1 MKRPMRPRQILALA
15 GCLLALGLLFSAA
28 QVTGQEQEKFTNLKI
43 LPKDISNEK
52 LDDIMRAFSS
62 SLGVRCG
69 YCHAAKDGD
78 ARGQLDF
85 ASDSKPEK
93 TTARMMMTMSA
104 GINQDQLPKITTKR
118 GDKVEVRCRTCHHG
132 QARPYLIDDL
142 LTASYNAG
150 GIDSLTAR
158 YEALRTAYYGTDAFN
173 FGEWML
179 PQLGQDLAGKDKPQV
194 TVKLAEYNLKYFP
207 QSGNA
212 YLALGQAHMNAG
224 EKDAAE
230 AALKKAAELDPK
242 LQDRVQRM
250 LNRLQQGPPPQK

>member
-1 MKRPMRPRQILALA
+1 MKRPMRPRQIIALT
-15 GCLLALGLLFSAA
+15 GCLLALGLLCSAVL
-28 QVTGQEQEKFTNLKI
+28 VTGQEQEKFTNLKI

-69 YCHAAKDGD
+69 YCHAAKEGD

-93 TTARMMMTMSA
+93 TTARVMATMAA

-118 GDKVEVRCRTCHHG
+118 ADKVEVRCRTCHHG
-132 QARPYLIDDL
+132 QARPYLIEDL
-142 LTASYNAG
+142 LTASYHAG
-150 GIDSLTAR
+150 GLDSLTAR
-158 YEALRTAYYGTDAFN
+158 YESMRKTYYGTDAFN

-179 PQLGQDLAGKDKPQV
+179 PQLGMDLAGKDKPQEMI
-194 TVKLAEYNLKYFP
+194 KLAEYNLKWFP

-212 YLALGQAHMNAG
+212 YLALGQAHATAG
-224 EKDAAE
+224 EKDAAIT
-230 AALKKAAELDPK
+230 AFKKAAELDPT